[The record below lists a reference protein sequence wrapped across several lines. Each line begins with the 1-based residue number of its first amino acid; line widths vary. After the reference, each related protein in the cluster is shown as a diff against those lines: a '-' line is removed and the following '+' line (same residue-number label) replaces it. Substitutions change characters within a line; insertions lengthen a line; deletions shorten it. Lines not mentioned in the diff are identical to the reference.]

1 MGQDHA
7 LNERLAFMGFDA
19 DARSALR
26 RVRPVVDK
34 AIGPALEAFYAK
46 VRATPETRAFFK
58 DERHIDA
65 AANRQKAHWD
75 LIARAEY
82 NQDYVTGVRTVGQV
96 HARIGLEPRWY
107 IGGYAVVAD
116 QLVKA
121 LVDSLWPKGLMAKG
135 GAKAAGESI
144 GALVKAALL
153 DMDFAISI
161 YLESIEE
168 ERQRLEKA
176 RLADQEKQAVVCGAI
191 GSALENLAQG
201 DLTVCV
207 TADVAPEFQKV
218 KDDFNRAVEVL
229 SQAMIKVTDT
239 TGAISAGADQIGAA
253 ADDLSR
259 RTENQAASLEQ
270 TAAALDEITETVR
283 RTAAGAQQAS
293 VAAGDARSQAEQSGV
308 IVDEAVAAM
317 GQIAVSSREVSNII
331 GVIDEIAFQTN
342 LLALNAGVEAA
353 RAGDAGRGFAVV
365 AQEVRALAQRSA
377 GAAKEIKTLIATS
390 SKQVEQG
397 VSLVDRTGVTL
408 RAIAAKVAEIHGL
421 IAEISESA
429 HAESAGLAQVNT
441 AVNQMDQVTQ
451 QNAAM
456 VEQTTAATHALSG
469 QTAELVGLVGRFR
482 IAHTSSVA
490 RLTPRPRNAPLPAM
504 KTVGRSGVAF
514 KSQPAPMDETWKEF

>member
-1 MGQDHA
+1 
-7 LNERLAFMGFDA
+7 
-19 DARSALR
+19 
-26 RVRPVVDK
+26 
-34 AIGPALEAFYAK
+34 
-46 VRATPETRAFFK
+46 
-58 DERHIDA
+58 
-65 AANRQKAHWD
+65 
-75 LIARAEY
+75 
-82 NQDYVTGVRTVGQV
+82 
-96 HARIGLEPRWY
+96 
-107 IGGYAVVAD
+107 
-116 QLVKA
+116 
-121 LVDSLWPKGLMAKG
+121 
-135 GAKAAGESI
+135 
-144 GALVKAALL
+144 
-153 DMDFAISI
+153 
-161 YLESIEE
+161 
-168 ERQRLEKA
+168 
-176 RLADQEKQAVVCGAI
+176 
-191 GSALENLAQG
+191 
-201 DLTVCV
+201 V

-377 GAAKEIKTLIATS
+377 GAAKEIKALIATS

-456 VEQTTAATHALSG
+456 VEQTTAATHALSA

-490 RLTPRPRNAPLPAM
+490 RLAPRPRNAPLPAM
-504 KTVGRSGVAF
+504 KMVGRSGVAF
-514 KSQPAPMDETWKEF
+514 KSQPAPTDETWKEF